1 MDPQRVGHNL
11 ATEQQFLVEKLCPGR
26 RIPSRLLSAD
36 LAQNWGPCVETEG
49 LSKNQGCELPMLE
62 SYLQICIITEFFS
75 NAVMFF
81 IVARK
86 INKNNRREP
95 RWPQF
100 RPRDVT
106 EGSWGMAGRS
116 GISTLGLWAE
126 GPPLAQ
132 DS

>member
-1 MDPQRVGHNL
+1 MDPQRVGHDL

-36 LAQNWGPCVETEG
+36 LVQNWGPCVETEG

-86 INKNNRREP
+86 INKNNCR
-95 RWPQF
+95 
-100 RPRDVT
+100 
-106 EGSWGMAGRS
+106 
-116 GISTLGLWAE
+116 
-126 GPPLAQ
+126 
-132 DS
+132 